1 MKYLLPYMKKFGK
14 ESILAPL
21 FKMLEAMFDLLVPI
35 VVAQIIDVGIR
46 QGDTGYILGRCG
58 ILIAMALIGLLCSFT
73 AQYFAARAAIGTST
87 GLRRQLMAHIQT
99 LSFTE
104 LDAVGPSTLITRM
117 TADVNQ
123 VQNGVNMF
131 LRLFLRS
138 PFIVIGAMV
147 MAFTID
153 WSAASVF
160 VIAIPVLA
168 VIVFGVMKLTSP
180 MYKTVQQKLDAVT
193 SATRENL
200 TGVRVVRAFGRE
212 EAEAER
218 FAQANGALAKAQ
230 TSVGR
235 VAALMN
241 PLTYVVVNL
250 ALIAILYIGAGKVE
264 GGVLL
269 SGDVVALVN
278 YMSQI
283 LVELV
288 KLANLIVLL
297 TRAVASMG
305 RVAAVLDTRT
315 SMQYPQNAADV
326 PDALAETEV
335 GQSPTSDSDC
345 VAIAERSQRRSLS
358 AGLAET
364 EGGQSPTS
372 DSDCVAIAERS
383 QRRSLSA
390 GLADTAVCFD
400 HVSLTYKGA
409 GDESI
414 TDISFCARK
423 GQTIGVIG
431 GTGSGKS
438 TLVSLIPRFY
448 DATRGAVT
456 LMGRP
461 VADWS
466 HDELRDRVAVV
477 MQRAQLFKG
486 TIRSN
491 LLYGDRFATDDDLW
505 AALEM
510 AQAADFV
517 RGKPG
522 QLDEEV
528 EQGGR
533 NLSGGQKQRLT
544 IARALVSKPDI
555 LILDDS
561 ASALDYATDAALRQA
576 LRQLPAG
583 TTTFIVSQRTSS
595 IRHADQILVLDD
607 GELVGVGT
615 HDALLQ
621 SCEVYREIHESQFR
635 REQA

>member
-1 MKYLLPYMKKFGK
+1 MKYLLPYMKKYGK

-21 FKMLEAMFDLLVPI
+21 FKMLEAMFDLLVPL
-35 VVAQIIDVGIR
+35 VVAQIIDVGI
-46 QGDTGYILGRCG
+46 QTGNAGYILGRFG

-73 AQYFAARAAIGTST
+73 AQYFAARAAIGTAT
-87 GLRRQLMAHIQT
+87 GLRHQLMEHIQK

-104 LDAVGPSTLITRM
+104 LDTIGVSTLITRM

-138 PFIVIGAMV
+138 PFIVIGAMI

-153 WSAASVF
+153 WGAASIF

-180 MYKTVQQKLDAVT
+180 MYKNVQQKLDAVT

-218 FAQANGALAKAQ
+218 FAKANGELNAAQ
-230 TSVGR
+230 LKVGR
-235 VAALMN
+235 FAALMN

-250 ALIAILYIGAGKVE
+250 GLIAILYVGADKVNNST
-264 GGVLL
+264 LL
-269 SGDVVALVN
+269 SGDVVALIN

-297 TRAVASMG
+297 TRAIASMG
-305 RVAAVLDTRT
+305 RVAAVLDTET
-315 SMQYPQNAADV
+315 SMSYPEKSAA
-326 PDALAETEV
+326 AE
-335 GQSPTSDSDC
+335 S
-345 VAIAERSQRRSLS
+345 AE
-358 AGLAET
+358 E
-364 EGGQSPTS
+364 
-372 DSDCVAIAERS
+372 
-383 QRRSLSA
+383 
-390 GLADTAVCFD
+390 AVRFD

-414 TDISFCARK
+414 TDISFRAMK

-438 TLVSLIPRFY
+438 TLVNLIPRFY
-448 DATRGAVT
+448 DATKGEIR

-461 VADWS
+461 IADWP
-466 HDELRDRVAVV
+466 HAELRDRVAVV

-491 LLYGDRFATDDDLW
+491 LLYGDMKATDEDLW
-505 AALEM
+505 AALET
-510 AQAADFV
+510 AQAAEFV
-517 RGKPG
+517 RQKPD
-522 QLDEEV
+522 QLDEAV

-561 ASALDYATDAALRQA
+561 ASALDYATDAALRTA
-576 LRQLPAG
+576 LRQLPET

-607 GELVGVGT
+607 GELVGCGT
-615 HDALLQ
+615 HEELLE

-635 REQA
+635 NDHAEGGAQV

>member
-1 MKYLLPYMKKFGK
+1 MQYLLSYFKKYRK
-14 ESILAPL
+14 ESIIAPL
-21 FKMLEAMFDLLVPI
+21 FKMLESMFDLLVPL
-35 VVAQIIDVGIR
+35 VVANIINVGIASR
-46 QGDTGYILGRCG
+46 DTGYILGQCALL
-58 ILIAMALIGLLCSFT
+58 ILMALVGLACSFT
-73 AQYFAARAAIGTST
+73 AQYFAARAAIGTAT
-87 GLRRQLMAHIQT
+87 GLRHQLMAHIQG

-104 LDAVGPSTLITRM
+104 LDTIGVSTLITRM
-117 TADVNQ
+117 TSDVNQ

-153 WSAASVF
+153 VKTALVF
-160 VIAIPVLA
+160 VAAIPVLS
-168 VIVFGVMKLTSP
+168 VIVFGVMKLTAP
-180 MYKTVQQKLDAVT
+180 MHKQVQQKLDAVT
-193 SATRENL
+193 TATRENL

-212 EAEAER
+212 EEEAAR
-218 FAQANGALAKAQ
+218 FAMANGELNAAQ
-230 TSVGR
+230 LRVGR
-235 VAALMN
+235 ISALMN
-241 PLTYVVVNL
+241 PLTYVVINL
-250 ALIAILYIGAGKVE
+250 SIIGILYFGANKVE
-264 GGVLL
+264 SGALL

-297 TRAVASMG
+297 TRAIAGMG
-305 RVAAVLDTRT
+305 RVAAVLDTEP
-315 SMQYPQNAADV
+315 SMTYPGKSSHAESADE
-326 PDALAETEV
+326 A
-335 GQSPTSDSDC
+335 
-345 VAIAERSQRRSLS
+345 VA
-358 AGLAET
+358 
-364 EGGQSPTS
+364 
-372 DSDCVAIAERS
+372 
-383 QRRSLSA
+383 
-390 GLADTAVCFD
+390 FD

-414 TDISFCARK
+414 TDISFRAMK

-438 TLVSLIPRFY
+438 TLVNLIPRFY
-448 DATRGAVT
+448 DATRGEVR

-461 VADWS
+461 IADWT
-466 HDELRDRVAVV
+466 HDELRDRIAVV

-491 LLYGDRFATDDDLW
+491 LLFGLTPDLRQGEPATDEELW
-505 AALEM
+505 AALET

-517 RGKPG
+517 REKPN
-522 QLDEEV
+522 QLDEPV

-561 ASALDYATDAALRQA
+561 ASALDYATDAALRSA
-576 LRQLPAG
+576 LQQLPET

-595 IRHADQILVLDD
+595 IRHADQILVLED
-607 GELVGVGT
+607 GELVGCGT
-615 HDALLQ
+615 HDELMLH
-621 SCEVYREIHESQFR
+621 CPVYAEIHESQFR
-635 REQA
+635 REEKQA

>member
-1 MKYLLPYMKKFGK
+1 MRYNWGDYFTGGQTMKHLLPYMKKYRF
-14 ESILAPL
+14 ESIIAPL
-21 FKMLEAMFDLLVPI
+21 FKMLEAMFDLLVPL
-35 VVAQIIDVGIR
+35 VVANIINTGIAAR
-46 QGDTGYILGRCG
+46 DTTYILGQCG
-58 ILIAMALIGLLCSFT
+58 LLILMALVGLGCSFT
-73 AQYFAARAAIGTST
+73 AQYFAARAAIGTAT
-87 GLRRQLMAHIQT
+87 GFRHQLMEHIQK

-104 LDAVGPSTLITRM
+104 LDTIGVSTLITRM

-153 WSAASVF
+153 WGAASIF

-180 MYKTVQQKLDAVT
+180 MYKQVQQKLDAVT

-218 FAQANGALAKAQ
+218 FAQANGALNAAQ
-230 TSVGR
+230 LKVGR
-235 VAALMN
+235 IAALMN
-241 PLTYVVVNL
+241 PMTYVVVNL
-250 ALIAILYIGAGKVE
+250 ALIAILYVGADKVNNAT
-264 GGVLL
+264 LL

-297 TRAVASMG
+297 TRAVASLG
-305 RVAAVLDTRT
+305 RVGAILDTET
-315 SMQYPQNAADV
+315 SMHYPEQAVPAD
-326 PDALAETEV
+326 
-335 GQSPTSDSDC
+335 DSN
-345 VAIAERSQRRSLS
+345 E
-358 AGLAET
+358 
-364 EGGQSPTS
+364 
-372 DSDCVAIAERS
+372 
-383 QRRSLSA
+383 
-390 GLADTAVCFD
+390 AVCFD

-414 TDISFCARK
+414 TDISFRAMK

-438 TLVSLIPRFY
+438 TLVGLIPRFY
-448 DATRGAVT
+448 DATKGEVR

-461 VADWS
+461 IADWP
-466 HDELRDRVAVV
+466 HAELRDRVAVV

-491 LLYGDRFATDDDLW
+491 LMYGCSQGEPATDADLW
-505 AALEM
+505 AALET

-517 RGKPG
+517 REKPG
-522 QLDEEV
+522 QLDDPV

-561 ASALDYATDAALRQA
+561 ASALDYATDAALRKA
-576 LRQLPAG
+576 LRQLPDT

-607 GELVGVGT
+607 GELVGCGT
-615 HDALLQ
+615 HDELLE

-635 REQA
+635 SEKKEAQA